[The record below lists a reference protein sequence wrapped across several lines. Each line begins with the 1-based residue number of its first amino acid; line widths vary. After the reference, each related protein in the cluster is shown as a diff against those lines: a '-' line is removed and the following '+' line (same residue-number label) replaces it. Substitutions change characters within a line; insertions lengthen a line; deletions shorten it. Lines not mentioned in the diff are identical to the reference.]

1 MAESSSSARKTNPQK
16 VLLDRDMTAVQQLM
30 QLSDEDN
37 NNNNNNNDNNNN
49 NHNNKD
55 NKKRNKPE
63 KESGEVDQR
72 LSEKTSAKIEEI
84 FGKEEA
90 YRPQKQRYR
99 SLDSIYM
106 ATKPMKAIGMGRR

>member
-1 MAESSSSARKTNPQK
+1 MAESSSSARKTNPQD

-37 NNNNNNNDNNNN
+37 NNNNN
-49 NHNNKD
+49 KD

-63 KESGEVDQR
+63 KELGEVDQR

-84 FGKEEA
+84 FGKEESS
-90 YRPQKQRYR
+90 RPQKQRYR

-106 ATKPMKAIGMGRR
+106 ATKPMKL

>member
-37 NNNNNNNDNNNN
+37 NNNNNNN
-49 NHNNKD
+49 NKD

-63 KESGEVDQR
+63 KELGEVDQR

-90 YRPQKQRYR
+90 YRPQKQKFR

-106 ATKPMKAIGMGRR
+106 ATKPMKAIGMGRRWSVLKLV

>member
-16 VLLDRDMTAVQQLM
+16 VLLDRDMTAVQRLM

-37 NNNNNNNDNNNN
+37 NNNNNNN
-49 NHNNKD
+49 NKD

-63 KESGEVDQR
+63 KEGEVDQR
-72 LSEKTSAKIEEI
+72 LSEKASAKIEEI

-99 SLDSIYM
+99 SLVSIYM

>member
-37 NNNNNNNDNNNN
+37 NNNNN
-49 NHNNKD
+49 KD

-63 KESGEVDQR
+63 KELGEVDQR

-84 FGKEEA
+84 FGKEDA

-106 ATKPMKAIGMGRR
+106 ATKPMKAIGMGRRWSGLKLV

>member
-37 NNNNNNNDNNNN
+37 NNNNN
-49 NHNNKD
+49 KD

-63 KESGEVDQR
+63 KEGEVDQR
-72 LSEKTSAKIEEI
+72 LSEKASAKIEEI

-99 SLDSIYM
+99 SLVSIYM
-106 ATKPMKAIGMGRR
+106 ATKPMKAIGMERR

>member
-37 NNNNNNNDNNNN
+37 NNNNN
-49 NHNNKD
+49 KD

-63 KESGEVDQR
+63 KELGEVDQR

-90 YRPQKQRYR
+90 YRPQKQKFR

-106 ATKPMKAIGMGRR
+106 ATKPMKAIGMGRRWSVLKLV

>member
-37 NNNNNNNDNNNN
+37 NNNNNN
-49 NHNNKD
+49 KD
-55 NKKRNKPE
+55 NKKRKKPE
-63 KESGEVDQR
+63 KELGEVDQR

-106 ATKPMKAIGMGRR
+106 ETNPMKAIGMGRR

>member
-37 NNNNNNNDNNNN
+37 NNNNNNT
-49 NHNNKD
+49 NKD

-63 KESGEVDQR
+63 KEGEVDQR
-72 LSEKTSAKIEEI
+72 LSEKTSAQIEEL

-99 SLDSIYM
+99 SLVSIYM
-106 ATKPMKAIGMGRR
+106 ATKPMKIIGMGRR